1 MCFHAFKRNTNK
13 CLTGSIPSLG
23 GRLLTCSFC
32 HLQFQSLSNAWP
44 SQKTITSAGEI
55 SGSLSFWAFGC
66 WLFKWR
72 STFLQYF
79 FNSPRPNPFDPGTL
93 YYGCPSEIGFYTA
106 VAFTFVVEFTF
117 VWNIQFSPVYW
128 AELILFFIVPPSI
141 IMWVGFN
148 TWQEVLLSMGLGVGA
163 VTLFVLAVRFYFMHE
178 LPFMLS
184 CAPWTWFSCVDT
196 WIQTRQGQAET
207 EYIRRC
213 AARIKRLVPRPT
225 GPRVLRDSLY

>member
-1 MCFHAFKRNTNK
+1 MSDWVYTQLGRAFAYMLFLPFAIPVIIK
-13 CLTGSIPSLG
+13 CMAITKDNYERWGNQWVLVFLG
-23 GRLLTCSFC
+23 FWLLA
-32 HLQFQSLSNAWP
+32 FQMALY
-44 SQKTITSAGEI
+44 I
-55 SGSLSFWAFGC
+55 
-66 WLFKWR
+66 
-72 STFLQYF
+72 LQYF

-106 VAFTFVVEFTF
+106 VAFTFIVEFTF